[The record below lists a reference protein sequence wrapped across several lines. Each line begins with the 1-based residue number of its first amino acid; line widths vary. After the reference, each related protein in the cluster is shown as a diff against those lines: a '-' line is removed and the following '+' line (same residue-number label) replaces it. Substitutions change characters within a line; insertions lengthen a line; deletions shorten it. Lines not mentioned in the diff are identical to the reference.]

1 MKSSFTTKAIRLAI
15 ASTLAVAAGLS
26 QAAPRDDAH
35 SLIAAVSTQ
44 VSGKG
49 LDGAVNE
56 INSNPANWLRGSTYI
71 FIADFKGNILAHS
84 ANPKLVGKNL
94 WEAKDAGGKLLVQ
107 EQVQAMK
114 SSGSAS
120 TQIRW
125 MNPTTKRV
133 GDAEVELKR
142 IDGKEVF
149 IGSPWF
155 K

>member
-1 MKSSFTTKAIRLAI
+1 MCLHPLCLALTAHPDALLCLHFISSRVVPFGFCSHQQEDKLH
-15 ASTLAVAAGLS
+15 S
-26 QAAPRDDAH
+26 PR
-35 SLIAAVSTQ
+35 
-44 VSGKG
+44 
-49 LDGAVNE
+49 
-56 INSNPANWLRGSTYI
+56 
-71 FIADFKGNILAHS
+71 
-84 ANPKLVGKNL
+84 
-94 WEAKDAGGKLLVQ
+94 GKLLLQ

-114 SSGSAS
+114 SSGSAT